1 MSAED
6 RQLQILQI
14 LEDRKS
20 IDIHSLK
27 ELLNVSE
34 PTIRNDLRFLEN
46 EGKLQRTHGGATQVP
61 KSKEMP
67 YSQRSIV
74 QQKEK
79 DRIGKAAVA
88 WIQKGETV
96 FLDAGSTIM
105 SLAEQL
111 PDELEFNAVTTAL
124 HIALEAGKH
133 PNASVHLVGGM
144 LRSSLQEL
152 IGPKAIQGIKEIHAH
167 KVFLSISG
175 MDLTKGATENHVFSA
190 EVKKAMV
197 ESADQVILLADSTK
211 AGKVFFAEVLP
222 LSEIDVLITDSG
234 ISQEFLTELQQMGI
248 HVVVT

>member
-1 MSAED
+1 
-6 RQLQILQI
+6 
-14 LEDRKS
+14 
-20 IDIHSLK
+20 
-27 ELLNVSE
+27 
-34 PTIRNDLRFLEN
+34 
-46 EGKLQRTHGGATQVP
+46 
-61 KSKEMP
+61 
-67 YSQRSIV
+67 
-74 QQKEK
+74 
-79 DRIGKAAVA
+79 
-88 WIQKGETV
+88 
-96 FLDAGSTIM
+96 
-105 SLAEQL
+105 
-111 PDELEFNAVTTAL
+111 
-124 HIALEAGKH
+124 
-133 PNASVHLVGGM
+133 M